1 MSHMNLGGIWCY
13 LNLLWLIWSPKLF
26 KERVRPN
33 LRCFEVE
40 DESSLSEGDLNKL
53 HMTGEKSILVG
64 IGPEPGTESSSFL
77 PESET
82 RAKPGSDPF
91 ECQPEP
97 FPVYEE

>member
-1 MSHMNLGGIWCY
+1 M
-13 LNLLWLIWSPKLF
+13 
-26 KERVRPN
+26 RPN

-40 DESSLSEGDLNKL
+40 DESSLSKGDSNEL
-53 HMTGEKSILVG
+53 HMTGEKSVLAG
-64 IGPEPGTESSSFL
+64 TRPERGSESSSFL